1 MRTPLALPPSS
12 KGKERG
18 MVLHHP
24 EVIVALDL
32 KDHSEA
38 LELAK
43 KLAAK
48 HGRIV
53 VVRDADGIEIATI
66 FPPTKH

>member
-1 MRTPLALPPSS
+1 
-12 KGKERG
+12 

-32 KDHSEA
+32 IDHSEA

-48 HGRIV
+48 HGWIV